1 MNGAID
7 GEGQAT
13 GSVAEILR
21 LAAKRLQPV
30 AAPSERLEAEMLV
43 AHALG
48 RPRTYLHAWPDA
60 ALGDDQR
67 RACMALVERRAR
79 GEPVAYLVGRRAF
92 WSLELAVTPDTL
104 IPRPDTETL
113 VEQAL
118 RLIHPGARL
127 RVADL
132 GTGSG
137 AIAAALAHERPDCRI
152 VATDVSPAAL
162 AVARENFR
170 RLGLANVAVFQ
181 GAWCRALPAGERFD
195 LVVSNPPYIPAGD
208 VHLTRGDLPWEPR
221 DALSPGPEGLESLRR
236 IAAETPEHLAPGGHL
251 LLEHGFDQGGRV
263 RDLLG
268 SAGFREIQTHRD
280 IEGRERVTGGRR
292 P

>member
-1 MNGAID
+1 MSAATGA
-7 GEGQAT
+7 EGQAT
-13 GSVAEILR
+13 ATVAGILR
-21 LAAKRLQPV
+21 LAAQRLQPV
-30 AAPSERLEAEMLV
+30 AGPSARLEAEMLV

-60 ALGDDQR
+60 GLGGDQW
-67 RACMALVERRAR
+67 RACLVLLERRSR
-79 GEPVAYLVGRRAF
+79 GEPVAYLLGRRAF

-118 RLIHPGARL
+118 RLIHPGAAL
-127 RVADL
+127 RIADL
-132 GTGSG
+132 GTGCG
-137 AIAAALAHERPDCRI
+137 AIAAALARERPGCRI

-170 RLGLANVAVFQ
+170 RLGLANVAVYQ
-181 GAWCRALPAGERFD
+181 GAWCRALPPAERFD

-221 DALSPGPEGLESLRR
+221 DALTPGPEGLESLRR

-251 LLEHGFDQGGRV
+251 LLEHGHDQGGRV
-263 RDLLG
+263 RGLLR
-268 SAGFREIQTHRD
+268 SAGFLEIETHED